1 MIKLITLDLDGT
13 LMSADHVTVSEANRK
28 ALKMAHEK
36 GVKIAISTG
45 RTLAIIG
52 DICDQVPE
60 VDYIMYS
67 NGAGVFD
74 RKEQKTIYQNLMDWD
89 FCKSVIEYLDT
100 RPAFFE
106 IYVDGKSYVQQNKEE
121 FFIDNLLPK
130 EFIDK
135 LMSQMCICENVVKC
149 VENKEV
155 EKITLYTKDKD
166 SFDEMWEHFSNM
178 SDKIYLASSL
188 KGNMEMTKAGVDKGV
203 ALDGMCKVLG
213 ITANE
218 CMAFGDAGN
227 DCPMLEYSKY
237 SFAMANATDECKASA
252 KHITLS
258 NKEDGVAV
266 AINEYINK

>member
-13 LMSADHVTVSEANRK
+13 LMSADHITVSEANRR
-28 ALKMAHEK
+28 ALKEAHDK

-52 DICDQVPE
+52 DVCEQVPE

-74 RKEQKTIYQNLMDWD
+74 RNQGKTIYQNLMNWD
-89 FCKSVIEYLDT
+89 FCKGVLKYLDT
-100 RPAFFE
+100 KPTFVE
-106 IYVDGKSYVQQNKEE
+106 VYVDGKSYVQKNKEQ

-130 EFIDK
+130 EFLEA
-135 LMSQMCICENVVKC
+135 LMSRMNICENLYETVKG
-149 VENKEV
+149 KEI
-155 EKITLYTKDKD
+155 EKITLYSKNQDA
-166 SFDEMWEHFSNM
+166 FDEMWKYFSNM

-188 KGNMEMTKAGVDKGV
+188 KGNMEMTRFDVDKGK

-213 ITANE
+213 FTADE

-237 SFAMANATDECKASA
+237 SFAMANATDECKKSA
-252 KHITLS
+252 KYVTLS

-266 AINEYINK
+266 AINNYII